1 MDRHGPRRV
10 MKTAIVHIGAHKT
23 GSTSIQASLR
33 RSQEALL
40 AQGIRYFIDYDRK
53 VQLLSLG
60 LRRRA
65 LPPLKAD
72 YPSVAAAEAASRE
85 TLKNLARTVRRQREP
100 FTVLSE
106 EALLRIKVPHEL
118 ARLLHRIFDRVF
130 IVAYVRDPVSR
141 FPSSIDQWVR
151 EGRSTEKCVAR
162 PFLVAPVFHKLIRY
176 EEAFGASSLI
186 VRNFDRANRH
196 GGSPCS
202 DFAHVLSRI
211 VDAPVAITDAGTVN
225 DSLPASVTHSLLQE
239 NDQREARALART
251 SEWLARRKAL
261 IAEIRGIASTLT
273 PGKLA
278 LDNTTPLLDH
288 LCSTFSEEVDRI
300 NTRYLHDQVTML
312 LPSAGRPL
320 PPDAIRP
327 AFEAWISR
335 HANERD
341 AALVAQLK
349 AMLERPRL

>member
-1 MDRHGPRRV
+1 

-33 RSQEALL
+33 QSQKALL
-40 AQGIRYFIDYDRK
+40 AQGIRYFIDYDRQ

-60 LRRRA
+60 LRRRVS
-65 LPPLKAD
+65 PSLKAN
-72 YPSVAAAEAASRE
+72 YPSIAAAEAASRE
-85 TLKNLARTVRRQREP
+85 TWKNLARTVRRQREP

-106 EALLRIKVPHEL
+106 EALLRIKVPYEL
-118 ARLLHRIFDRVF
+118 AQLLHRIFDRVF

-141 FPSSIDQWVR
+141 FPSSINQWVR
-151 EGRSTEKCVAR
+151 EGRSTEQCVAL
-162 PFLVAPVFHKLIRY
+162 PFLIAPVFHKLIRY

-211 VDAPVAITDAGTVN
+211 VDAPVTITDAGTVN

-239 NDQREARALART
+239 NDQREARALPRT

-261 IAEIRGIASTLT
+261 ITEIRGIASALN

-278 LDNTTPLLDH
+278 LDETTPLLEH
-288 LCSTFSEEVDRI
+288 LCYMFRGEVDRI
-300 NTRYLHDQVTML
+300 NARYLHDQVTMHQ
-312 LPSAGRPL
+312 PSTGRHL

-327 AFEAWISR
+327 AFEAWVGR
-335 HANERD
+335 HENARD

>member
-1 MDRHGPRRV
+1 

-33 RSQEALL
+33 QSQEALL
-40 AQGIRYFIDYDRK
+40 TQGIRYFIDYDRK

-85 TLKNLARTVRRQREP
+85 TWKNLARTVRRQREP

-151 EGRSTEKCVAR
+151 EGRSTEQCVAR
-162 PFLVAPVFHKLIRY
+162 PFLVAPVLHKLIRY

-211 VDAPVAITDAGTVN
+211 VDAPVAITDADKVN
-225 DSLPASVTHSLLQE
+225 DSLPASVTHSLLHE
-239 NDQREARALART
+239 NDLREACALART
-251 SEWLARRKAL
+251 AEWLARRKDL
-261 IAEIRGIASTLT
+261 IAEVRGIASTFT

-278 LDNTTPLLDH
+278 LDDSTPLLNH
-288 LCSTFSEEVDRI
+288 LCYSFSEEVDRI
-300 NTRYLHDQVTML
+300 NARYLHDQVSMH

>member
-1 MDRHGPRRV
+1 

-40 AQGIRYFIDYDRK
+40 SQGIRYFRDYDRK

-72 YPSVAAAEAASRE
+72 YSSVAAAEAASRE
-85 TLKNLARTVRRQREP
+85 TWKNLARTVRRQCEP

-141 FPSSIDQWVR
+141 FPSSINQWVR
-151 EGRSTEKCVAR
+151 EGRSTDQCVAR
-162 PFLVAPVFHKLIRY
+162 PFLVAPVFHKLLRY

-196 GGSPCS
+196 GGSPCG

-211 VDAPVAITDAGTVN
+211 VDAPVAITDAGMVN
-225 DSLPASVTHSLLQE
+225 ESLPASAIHSLLQE

-251 SEWLARRKAL
+251 TEWLAQRKAL
-261 IAEIRGIASTLT
+261 IAEIRGIAYAFTT
-273 PGKLA
+273 AKLA
-278 LDNTTPLLDH
+278 LDDTTPLLSH
-288 LCSTFSEEVDRI
+288 LCYTFSEEVDRI
-300 NTRYLHDQVTML
+300 NARYLNDQVPMH
-312 LPSAGRPL
+312 LPSAGLPL
-320 PPDAIRP
+320 PPNAIRP
-327 AFEAWISR
+327 AFETWISR

-349 AMLERPRL
+349 GMLERPRL

>member
-1 MDRHGPRRV
+1 

-33 RSQEALL
+33 QSQEALL
-40 AQGIRYFIDYDRK
+40 TQGIRYFIDYDRQ

-65 LPPLKAD
+65 LPLFKAD

-85 TLKNLARTVRRQREP
+85 TWIKLARTVRRQREP

-106 EALLRIKVPHEL
+106 EALLRIKMPHEL

-130 IVAYVRDPVSR
+130 IVAYVRDPISR

-151 EGRSTEKCVAR
+151 EGRSTEQCVAR
-162 PFLVAPVFHKLIRY
+162 PLLVAPVFHKLIRY

-186 VRNFDRANRH
+186 VRNFDHHNWH

-202 DFAHVLSRI
+202 DFAHVVSRI
-211 VDAPVAITDAGTVN
+211 VDAPVAMTDAGSAN
-225 DSLPASVTHSLLQE
+225 NSLPASVTHALLKE
-239 NDQREARALART
+239 NDERTARELART
-251 SEWLARRKAL
+251 SQWLEMRKSL
-261 IAEIRGIASTLT
+261 IAEIRGFAALLT
-273 PGKLA
+273 PGKLELSGA
-278 LDNTTPLLDH
+278 TPLLDH
-288 LCSTFSEEVDRI
+288 LCHVFAKEVDQI
-300 NTRYLHDQVTML
+300 NTRYLIDQVAIR
-312 LPSAGRPL
+312 LPAAGRPL
-320 PPDAIRP
+320 AAHAIRP
-327 AFEAWISR
+327 EFDAWIGNY
-335 HANERD
+335 ANARD
-341 AALVAQLK
+341 AELVGQLK